1 MTSALNMLTGE
12 TQSKLLDL
20 LRRAPRTINELAQE
34 LRLTDNAVR
43 THVAALTRD
52 GLVEQAGTE
61 RGTGGKPARR
71 YGLTVG
77 GEELF
82 PKAYTLALAA
92 ILEEHARAEGWPQ
105 TEALLRAVGGRLGGA
120 GPAAGDLPTRIGT
133 AATALRGLG
142 AEIDVQ
148 TSGSG
153 WALQGYA
160 CPLSAVTSTHPQACT
175 LVTALVSQ
183 IVGRPV
189 AERCAH
195 GPRPRCR
202 FEVAGG

>member
-1 MTSALNMLTGE
+1 MNSALNKLTGE

-20 LRRAPRTINELAQE
+20 LRRAPRTITELATA
-34 LRLTDNAVR
+34 LKLTDNAVR
-43 THVAALTRD
+43 THVAALSRD
-52 GLVEQAGTE
+52 GLVEQVGSE
-61 RGTGGKPARR
+61 RSTGGKPARR

-92 ILEEHARAEGWPQ
+92 MLEEHARTQGWQ
-105 TEALLRAVGGRLGGA
+105 ETEALLRAVGERLGGA
-120 GPAAGDLPTRIGT
+120 KGGTGDLAARIGT
-133 AATALRGLG
+133 AATALRHLG
-142 AEIDVQ
+142 AELDVE
-148 TSGSG
+148 TNGSG

-175 LVTALVSQ
+175 LVTALVAQ

-189 AERCAH
+189 AERCTH

-202 FEVAGG
+202 FEVTAN

>member
-1 MTSALNMLTGE
+1 MSSLHKLTGE
-12 TQSKLLDL
+12 TQSKVLDL
-20 LRRAPRTINELAQE
+20 LRRAPRTIGELATA
-34 LRLTDNAVR
+34 LKLTDNAVR
-43 THVAALTRD
+43 THIAALTRD
-52 GLVEQAGTE
+52 GLVEEAGSE
-61 RGTGGKPARR
+61 RSTGGKPARR

-92 ILEEHARAEGWPQ
+92 MLEEHARTEGWPR
-105 TEALLRAVGGRLGGA
+105 TEALLRSVGERLGGPN
-120 GPAAGDLPTRIGT
+120 GGGGDLATRVGA

-142 AEIDVQ
+142 AELDIE
-148 TSGSG
+148 TNGSG

-160 CPLSAVTSTHPQACT
+160 CPLSAITSTHPQACT
-175 LVTALVSQ
+175 LVTALVAQ

-189 AERCAH
+189 AERCTH

-202 FEVAGG
+202 FEVTAN